1 MDVNKET
8 NETDGI
14 EISPNTSF
22 LNRSSQPNDL
32 IGDESNAKEQR
43 IQLDC
48 DTDFEKQFLDKE
60 NTSET
65 HIQIF

>member
-22 LNRSSQPNDL
+22 LNRSSQPNNL
-32 IGDESNAKEQR
+32 IGDVTTIKA
-43 IQLDC
+43 
-48 DTDFEKQFLDKE
+48 T
-60 NTSET
+60 T
-65 HIQIF
+65 